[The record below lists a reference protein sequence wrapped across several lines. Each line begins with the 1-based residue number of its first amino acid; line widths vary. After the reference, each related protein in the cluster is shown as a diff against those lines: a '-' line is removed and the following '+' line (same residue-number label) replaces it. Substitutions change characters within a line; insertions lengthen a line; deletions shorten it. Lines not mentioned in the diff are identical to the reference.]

1 MSEMSLT
8 GIQQCIYSIGWMANR
23 GGWRSN
29 PPGHTHK
36 RKTAIFNEKLK
47 KASGMQLLI
56 LFLQYRVQD

>member
-1 MSEMSLT
+1 MSLT
-8 GIQQCIYSIGWMANR
+8 GIQQCIYSIGWIENR
-23 GGWRSN
+23 GGRSN